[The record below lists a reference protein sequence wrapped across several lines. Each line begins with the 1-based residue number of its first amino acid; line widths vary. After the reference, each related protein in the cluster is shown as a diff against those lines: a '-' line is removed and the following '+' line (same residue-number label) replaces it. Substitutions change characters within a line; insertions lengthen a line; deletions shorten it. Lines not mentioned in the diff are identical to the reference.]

1 MTGCHDARNAITI
14 KEIPC
19 PHCGEIMECFDRDS
33 IHAAEARCENCGFI
47 IPAGCAF
54 KESL

>member
-1 MTGCHDARNAITI
+1 MAGCHDARNAIII

-33 IHAAEARCENCGFI
+33 IHAAEARCENCGFTI
-47 IPAGCAF
+47 LAGSAF
-54 KESL
+54 KE